1 MTVIDHIFCGWLLVS
16 AVCVIYKLIIHS
28 LITKRLSFQKKLK
41 THNPQSV
48 YQQWEFNDLTQP
60 SQPISRYQE
69 DSPPPSPPSFEDFS
83 IPSTHTA
90 LTESMSPS
98 ITKQDHI
105 IVSEQLSVDKVPNE
119 PSSEVSDF
127 ISAMIT
133 QANTELS
140 VEKVS
145 NELSSEVADFIIV
158 EKVPNELSSEVAD
171 FIPAMITQANTQ
183 EENNDK
189 ICIRNIQP
197 KNRTSRMDANI
208 PKLFSTK
215 SVNKKVLKTTKDIR
229 LSQEPSLTK
238 YKQYNKMFRRSN
250 PHNDN
255 KPSLKN
261 EILREVGLIHKKTR
275 PTKDKAPVSI
285 ISRAINKQMS
295 GTRPKKQVRYEE
307 KKESPV
313 VRRREYKAI
322 PLQIILT
329 KQTITLPQTQSKVQQ
344 QRQSKVQQHRQSQAQ
359 QQRLSKVQQ
368 HRQSQA
374 QQQVICPLK
383 KLPPLRRRPIIT
395 NKSSS
400 KSKTPSKS
408 NKTVVSKLQK
418 EVVYCADSE
427 DEFKNLTG

>member
-1 MTVIDHIFCGWLLVS
+1 MVS

-69 DSPPPSPPSFEDFS
+69 DSPPPSPPSFEDS
-83 IPSTHTA
+83 SLPSP

-98 ITKQDHI
+98 ITKHHHI
-105 IVSEQLSVDKVPNE
+105 ILSEQLSVEKVPNE

-261 EILREVGLIHKKTR
+261 EILREVGLIRKKTR
-275 PTKDKAPVSI
+275 PTKDI

-322 PLQIILT
+322 PLQILLT

-368 HRQSQA
+368 HIQSKV
-374 QQQVICPLK
+374 QQQKQSKVQQHNIRPLK

-395 NKSSS
+395 NKSFS

-408 NKTVVSKLQK
+408 TKPKSVVSKLQK

>member
-1 MTVIDHIFCGWLLVS
+1 MVS

-69 DSPPPSPPSFEDFS
+69 DSPPPSPPSFEDS
-83 IPSTHTA
+83 PLPSA
-90 LTESMSPS
+90 PTESMSPS
-98 ITKQDHI
+98 ITKHHHI
-105 IVSEQLSVDKVPNE
+105 ILSEQLS
-119 PSSEVSDF
+119 
-127 ISAMIT
+127 
-133 QANTELS
+133 
-140 VEKVS
+140 
-145 NELSSEVADFIIV
+145 V
-158 EKVPNELSSEVAD
+158 EKVPNELSSEVPNFIIVEKVPNEPSSEVPD

-197 KNRTSRMDANI
+197 KNRTHRMDANI

-215 SVNKKVLKTTKDIR
+215 SVNKKVLKTTKDIW

-238 YKQYNKMFRRSN
+238 HKQYNKMFRRSN

-285 ISRAINKQMS
+285 LSRAITKQMS

-313 VRRREYKAI
+313 VRRKEYKAI

-329 KQTITLPQTQSKVQQ
+329 KQTITLPQTH
-344 QRQSKVQQHRQSQAQ
+344 SKVQQHRQSQAQ
-359 QQRLSKVQQ
+359 QHRQSKVQQQKQSKVQQ
-368 HRQSQA
+368 HN
-374 QQQVICPLK
+374 IHPLK

-395 NKSSS
+395 NKSFS
-400 KSKTPSKS
+400 KSKKPSKS
-408 NKTVVSKLQK
+408 TKPKTVVSKLQK
-418 EVVYCADSE
+418 EVVFCADSE

>member
-69 DSPPPSPPSFEDFS
+69 DSPPPSPPSFEDS
-83 IPSTHTA
+83 PLPSSPTA
-90 LTESMSPS
+90 PASLTESMSPS

-140 VEKVS
+140 VEKV
-145 NELSSEVADFIIV
+145 
-158 EKVPNELSSEVAD
+158 PNELSSEVPD
-171 FIPAMITQANTQ
+171 FIPAMITQPNTQ
-183 EENNDK
+183 EGNNDK
-189 ICIRNIQP
+189 ICISNIQP
-197 KNRTSRMDANI
+197 KNRTHRMDANI

-261 EILREVGLIHKKTR
+261 EILREVGLIRKKTR

-322 PLQIILT
+322 PLQILLT

-359 QQRLSKVQQ
+359 QQRLSNIQQHRHSKVQQ
-368 HRQSQA
+368 QA
-374 QQQVICPLK
+374 IRPLK

-400 KSKTPSKS
+400 KSKKPSKS